1 MERALIIGAGI
12 AGATAARFLAE
23 DGCKVTVL
31 EKNSYVGGACH
42 DHLDEKHKCYV
53 HDFGPH
59 IFHTN
64 RFELKYCVSKTFCVN
79 MFEYFCF
86 NWDFLYIY

>member
-1 MERALIIGAGI
+1 MKRALIIGAGI
-12 AGATAARFLAE
+12 AGATAARVLVE
-23 DGCKVTVL
+23 YGGYEVTVL

-59 IFHTN
+59 IFHT
-64 RFELKYCVSKTFCVN
+64 KDSI
-79 MFEYFCF
+79 F
-86 NWDFLYIY
+86 NFI